1 MSTFL
6 FCTFFLTVLLT
17 VVIEKVAARLSL
29 IDYPVARSAHL
40 SPKPSGGGIVIIG
53 TFLICTNFYYF
64 YGYILDHTFYAL
76 LGTIPIAAVGLF
88 DDLSRASLRLRLLI
102 QFLAVFWV
110 IFWFEG
116 VPSIDFSLFEITNRW
131 VLMFLGVVSVVW
143 LLNLYNFMDGID
155 AIAATEVLFVNVMS
169 SIFAIHSGD
178 MALAL
183 LSASLFAAT
192 AGFLVWN
199 WPPAKLFMGDVGSS
213 SIGFILGVLALASIH
228 SGTLTV
234 WTWLILLGVF
244 VADSGVT
251 LIVRF
256 VNKEKWHEGHSCHA
270 YQNVARRWESH
281 EKVVIWIL
289 LVNLIWIS
297 PLSWISFLYPK
308 IGFYICFFALTPLVY
323 ICIKYKAG
331 VS

>member
-1 MSTFL
+1 MSTFFL
-6 FCTFFLTVLLT
+6 CIFFLAVLFT
-17 VVIEKVAARLSL
+17 GVIEKVAARLGL

-40 SPKPSGGGIVIIG
+40 NPKPSGGGIVIIG
-53 TFLICTNFYYF
+53 IFLLCTCFYYF
-64 YGYILDHTFYAL
+64 FGHISDHIFYAL

-88 DDLSRASLRLRLLI
+88 DDLSRASLRLRLLT

-116 VPSIDFSLFEITNRW
+116 VPSIDFSLFEIANPW
-131 VLMFLGVVSVVW
+131 ALMILGVISVVW

-155 AIAATEVLFVNVMS
+155 ALAATEVLFVNAMS
-169 SIFAIHSGD
+169 SIFAIQIGD
-178 MALAL
+178 MTLAL
-183 LSASLFAAT
+183 LSASLFAAS

-213 SIGFILGVLALASIH
+213 SIGFILGVLALASMH
-228 SGTLTV
+228 SGTLTA

-256 VNKEKWHEGHSCHA
+256 INKEKWHEGHSCHA
-270 YQNVARRWESH
+270 YQNAARRWGSH
-281 EKVVIWIL
+281 EKVVVWMLI
-289 LVNLIWIS
+289 VNLIWLA
-297 PLSWISFLYPK
+297 PLSWLSFLYPK
-308 IGFYICFFALTPLVY
+308 NGFYICFVALTPLVY
-323 ICIKYKAG
+323 LCRKYKAG
-331 VS
+331 MR

>member
-1 MSTFL
+1 MSIFL
-6 FCTFFLTVLLT
+6 FCIFFLTVLLT

-53 TFLICTNFYYF
+53 TFLFCTNFYYF
-64 YGYILDHTFYAL
+64 YDHISDHTFYAL

-88 DDLSRASLRLRLLI
+88 DDLSRASLRLRLLT

-116 VPSIDFSLFEITNRW
+116 VPSIDFSLFEIANPW
-131 VLMFLGVVSVVW
+131 ALMILGVISVVW

-155 AIAATEVLFVNVMS
+155 AIAATEVLFVNAMS
-169 SIFAIHSGD
+169 SIFAIQIGD
-178 MALAL
+178 MTLAL
-183 LSASLFAAT
+183 LSASLFAAS

-213 SIGFILGVLALASIH
+213 SIGFILGVLALASMH
-228 SGTLTV
+228 SGTLTA

-256 VNKEKWHEGHSCHA
+256 INKEKWHEGHSCHA
-270 YQNVARRWESH
+270 YQNAARRWGSH
-281 EKVVIWIL
+281 EKVVVWMLI
-289 LVNLIWIS
+289 VNLIWLA
-297 PLSWISFLYPK
+297 PLSWLSFLYPK
-308 IGFYICFFALTPLVY
+308 NGFYICFVALTPLVY
-323 ICIKYKAG
+323 LCIKYKSG
-331 VS
+331 VR

>member
-6 FCTFFLTVLLT
+6 FCIFFLTVLLT
-17 VVIEKVAARLSL
+17 GVIAKVAARLSL

-40 SPKPSGGGIVIIG
+40 IPKPSGGGIVIIG
-53 TFLICTNFYYF
+53 AFLFCTYFYYF
-64 YGYILDHTFYAL
+64 YGHISDHTFYAL

-102 QFLAVFWV
+102 QFLGAFWV

-116 VPSIDFSLFEITNRW
+116 VTSIDFSLFEIANPW

-155 AIAATEVLFVNVMS
+155 AIAATELLFVNAMS
-169 SIFAIHSGD
+169 SIFAIQAGD

-183 LSASLFAAT
+183 LSASLFAAS

-213 SIGFILGVLALASIH
+213 SIGFILGVLALASMH
-228 SGTLTV
+228 NGTLTA

-270 YQNVARRWESH
+270 YQNAARRWGSH
-281 EKVVIWIL
+281 EKVVIWML
-289 LVNLIWIS
+289 LINLIWLA
-297 PLSWISFLYPK
+297 PLSWLSLLYPK
-308 IGFYICFFALTPLVY
+308 NGFYISFVALTPLVY
-323 ICIKYKAG
+323 LCLKHRAG
-331 VS
+331 VR

>member
-1 MSTFL
+1 MSTFF
-6 FCTFFLTVLLT
+6 FCIFFLTVLLAG
-17 VVIEKVAARLSL
+17 VIEKIAARLSL

-40 SPKPSGGGIVIIG
+40 NPKPSGGGVVIIG
-53 TFLICTNFYYF
+53 AFLFCTYFFNFS
-64 YGYILDHTFYAL
+64 GHISDHNFYAL

-88 DDLSRASLRLRLLI
+88 DDLSHASLRLRLFI
-102 QFLAVFWV
+102 QFLAAFWV
-110 IFWFEG
+110 MFWFGG
-116 VPSIDFSLFEITNRW
+116 VPSIDFSLFEIANPW
-131 VLMFLGVVSVVW
+131 VLMFLGIVSIVW

-155 AIAATEVLFVNVMS
+155 AIAAVEVLFVNVMS
-169 SIFAIHSGD
+169 SIFAIQIGD
-178 MALAL
+178 MTLAL
-183 LSASLFAAT
+183 LSASILAAS

-213 SIGFILGVLALASIH
+213 SIGFILGVLALISMH
-228 SGTLTV
+228 NGTLTA

-281 EKVVIWIL
+281 EKVVVWIL
-289 LVNLIWIS
+289 LVNLIWLA
-297 PLSWISFLYPK
+297 PLSWLSFLYPES
-308 IGFYICFFALTPLVY
+308 GFYICFVALTPLVY
-323 ICIKYKAG
+323 LCIKYKAG
-331 VS
+331 MR

>member
-6 FCTFFLTVLLT
+6 FCIFFLAVLFT
-17 VVIEKVAARLSL
+17 GVIEKAAVRLSL

-53 TFLICTNFYYF
+53 IFLLCTYFYYF
-64 YGYILDHTFYAL
+64 FGHISDHTFYAL

-102 QFLAVFWV
+102 QFMAVFWV
-110 IFWFEG
+110 IFWVEG
-116 VPSIDFSLFEITNRW
+116 VPSIDFSLFEITNPW

-155 AIAATEVLFVNVMS
+155 AIAATEVLFVNAMS
-169 SIFAIHSGD
+169 SIFAIQAGD

-183 LSASLFAAT
+183 LSASLFAAS

-213 SIGFILGVLALASIH
+213 SIGFILGVLALASMH

-256 VNKEKWHEGHSCHA
+256 VNKEKWYEGHSCHA
-270 YQNVARRWESH
+270 YQNTARRWGSH
-281 EKVVIWIL
+281 ERVVVWML
-289 LVNLIWIS
+289 LVNLIWLA
-297 PLSWISFLYPK
+297 PLSWLSFLYPK
-308 IGFYICFFALTPLVY
+308 NGFYICFVALTPLVY
-323 ICIKYKAG
+323 LCRKYKAG
-331 VS
+331 MR

>member
-1 MSTFL
+1 M
-6 FCTFFLTVLLT
+6 LLT
-17 VVIEKVAARLSL
+17 GVIEKVAARLSL

-40 SPKPSGGGIVIIG
+40 NPKPSGGGIVIIG
-53 TFLICTNFYYF
+53 TFLFCTYFYYF
-64 YGYILDHTFYAL
+64 YGHISDHTFYAL
-76 LGTIPIAAVGLF
+76 LGAIPIAAVGLF

-102 QFLAVFWV
+102 QFLGAFWV

-116 VPSIDFSLFEITNRW
+116 VTSIDFSLFEIANPW

-155 AIAATEVLFVNVMS
+155 AIAATELLFVNAMS
-169 SIFAIHSGD
+169 SIFAIQAGD

-183 LSASLFAAT
+183 LSASLFAAS

-213 SIGFILGVLALASIH
+213 SIGFILGVLALASMH
-228 SGTLTV
+228 NGTLTA

-270 YQNVARRWESH
+270 YQNAARRWGSH
-281 EKVVIWIL
+281 EKVVIWML
-289 LVNLIWIS
+289 LINLIWLA
-297 PLSWISFLYPK
+297 PLSWLSLLYPK
-308 IGFYICFFALTPLVY
+308 NGFYISFVALTPLVY
-323 ICIKYKAG
+323 LCLKYRAG
-331 VS
+331 VR

>member
-6 FCTFFLTVLLT
+6 FFIFFLTVLLT
-17 VVIEKVAARLSL
+17 GVIEKVAARLSL

-40 SPKPSGGGIVIIG
+40 NPEPSGGGIVIIG
-53 TFLICTNFYYF
+53 TFLFCTYFYYL
-64 YGYILDHTFYAL
+64 YGHISDHTFYAL

-102 QFLAVFWV
+102 QFLSAFWV

-116 VPSIDFSLFEITNRW
+116 VTSIDFSLFEIANPW

-155 AIAATEVLFVNVMS
+155 AIAATELLFVNAMS
-169 SIFAIHSGD
+169 SIFAIQAGD

-183 LSASLFAAT
+183 LSASLFAAS

-213 SIGFILGVLALASIH
+213 SIGFILGVLALASMH
-228 SGTLTV
+228 NGTLTA

-270 YQNVARRWESH
+270 YQNAARRWGSH
-281 EKVVIWIL
+281 EKVVIWML
-289 LVNLIWIS
+289 LINLIWLA
-297 PLSWISFLYPK
+297 PLSWLSLLYPK
-308 IGFYICFFALTPLVY
+308 NGFYISFFALTPLVY
-323 ICIKYKAG
+323 LCLKHRAG
-331 VS
+331 VR

>member
-1 MSTFL
+1 MGSEM
-6 FCTFFLTVLLT
+6 C
-17 VVIEKVAARLSL
+17 IR
-29 IDYPVARSAHL
+29 DRSH
-40 SPKPSGGGIVIIG
+40 
-53 TFLICTNFYYF
+53 
-64 YGYILDHTFYAL
+64 
-76 LGTIPIAAVGLF
+76 
-88 DDLSRASLRLRLLI
+88 ASLRLRLFI
-102 QFLAVFWV
+102 QFLAAFWV
-110 IFWFEG
+110 IFWFGG
-116 VPSIDFSLFEITNRW
+116 VPSIDFSLFEIANPW
-131 VLMFLGVVSVVW
+131 ALMFLGVVSMVW